1 MKENMQITYIVDDDP
16 SVRRALT
23 RLLTSE
29 GFTVNAFS
37 SAREFI
43 EHECSCESGCLI
55 LDVNMPDLSG
65 LDLQEEMK
73 RKGHS
78 HPIIFITGFGD
89 IPMTVKAMKRGAVD
103 FLTKPFEDEDLLH
116 AVRSAME
123 QQQAVEEKAEE
134 LGDFRRRVDAL
145 TGRELQ
151 IFRRIIG
158 GTLNKQVAFEL
169 GITEKT
175 VKVHR
180 GRVMQKLGAGSL
192 AELVRMAEKA
202 GITPE

>member
-1 MKENMQITYIVDDDP
+1 MSEGEGKVFVIDDDS

-23 RLLTSE
+23 RLLSSC
-29 GFTVNAFS
+29 GFAVESFS
-37 SAREFI
+37 SAREFLQQNRRS
-43 EHECSCESGCLI
+43 EPACLI

-65 LDLQEEMK
+65 LDLQQEMN
-73 RKGHS
+73 RYGIS

-103 FLTKPFEDEDLLH
+103 FLTKPFKDEDLID
-116 AVRSAME
+116 AVRSAIE
-123 QQQAVEEKAEE
+123 QQQGAMKKGEE
-134 LGDFRRRVDAL
+134 LEDFTRRVKSL
-145 TGRELQ
+145 TERQQQ

-158 GTLNKQVAFEL
+158 GALNKQVAFEL

-180 GRVMQKLGAGSL
+180 GRMMKKLGAESL

-202 GITPE
+202 GIKPS